1 MESVDSMEI
10 PVSRLGDDRAVGV
23 HRVAVAVNS
32 RIDPAAVKEQLP
44 VASCRVPPSRLHPR
58 YVSHLAQGRL
68 LDPSIDANEDSDSPL
83 ALRCLAA

>member
-1 MESVDSMEI
+1 MEI
-10 PVSRLGDDRAVGV
+10 PVSRLGDDRAGGV

-32 RIDPAAVKEQLP
+32 RIDPAAVKEQPP

-83 ALRCLAA
+83 ALRCLAV